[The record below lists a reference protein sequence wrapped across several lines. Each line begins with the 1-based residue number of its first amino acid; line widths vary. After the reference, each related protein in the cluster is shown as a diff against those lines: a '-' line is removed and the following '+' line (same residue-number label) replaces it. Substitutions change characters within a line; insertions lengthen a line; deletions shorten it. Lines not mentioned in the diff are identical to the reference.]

1 LAYPAKKPARP
12 RPFIIIS
19 DNDDSLKRV
28 RDGNI
33 VNYDKADQAIEAA
46 AKGDM
51 DIAFFVQFPD
61 PTNARFK
68 LIKDLGLT
76 VVGVGSRAMSRLAVP
91 APDGGEAK
99 RVFQVQN
106 VPVQETY
113 GGWGSDKTVS
123 TMCTEIVIATASPEG
138 LEGNPKMDQEDLIT
152 VLNQAPE
159 GAFEPQASWFT
170 GVKKYMAPVT
180 DAAANGYLDAIEK
193 AKEMTQ

>member
-76 VVGVGSRAMSRLAVP
+76 VVGVGSRAMSRLSVP
-91 APDGGEAK
+91 APDGGEAQ

-106 VPVQETY
+106 VPVQETF

-138 LEGNPKMDQEDLIT
+138 LEGNQKMDQEDLIG
-152 VLNQAPE
+152 VLNQAPKQ
-159 GAFEPQASWFT
+159 AFEPQASWFT

-180 DAAANGYLDAIEK
+180 DAAANSYLDAIEK